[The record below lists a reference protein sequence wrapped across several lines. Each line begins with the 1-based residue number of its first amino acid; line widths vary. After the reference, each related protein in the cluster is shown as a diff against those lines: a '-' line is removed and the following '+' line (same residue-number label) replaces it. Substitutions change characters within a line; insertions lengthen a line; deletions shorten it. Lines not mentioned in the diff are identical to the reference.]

1 MAEAESNKGKPECD
15 GDGKAGRTR
24 PGMVHVLISFREP
37 FMVSN
42 TPKELYCTEEPAV
55 GMRITYILF
64 VCRGIRK

>member
-1 MAEAESNKGKPECD
+1 MAKAEGNKGKPAHD

-24 PGMVHVLISFREP
+24 PCMVHVLISFCEP

-42 TPKELYCTEEPAV
+42 TPKEQYCTEEPAV
-55 GMRITYILF
+55 GMKITYILF